1 MATEKVI
8 KLKVENGQA
17 ILAVDELNKA
27 LKETNKTA
35 DGLDETIEAG
45 TDALDKF
52 TKGGVSAMKGLYK
65 GAQTAIASM
74 MTLKG
79 AIIATGIG
87 ALVVIVGTLA
97 AYFTSTSRGADQFAA
112 IMGGVNATI
121 NVLRDRVIQVG
132 EAISM
137 LFSGKFQEA
146 AEKAKNAFKGIGD
159 EIAREAKQGVELA
172 KTLDAIED
180 RERSLIVLRATS
192 NKEIAKARMIA
203 DDVTKSTKERIAAVE
218 RAFKLEGQVAA
229 AEQKNARAKL
239 KYLDDQIK
247 AGESTDEDLK
257 ERAEAQAR
265 VLELET
271 ETLRRQKRLQGEV
284 ISLRN
289 EEKAKQKEA
298 RDAREQATKEEIARL
313 AEVDKVRKESVA
325 KEAAYQKFLT
335 DGEKAYLD
343 TINNRA
349 IARVRALNDFA
360 TALNKVKGITQTE
373 REKEL
378 EQLKQDGLA
387 AMRILLENGLGASN
401 QATQLLEAQRLREK
415 EINEKYDKDD
425 RQRQLA
431 NNAKKLELAAQAFGA
446 LAQLSEALS
455 KGDEKNAEK
464 SFKIT
469 KALRLG
475 EAVASTA
482 AAIMGQLAVPLDQL
496 TGANFV
502 KAGIVAV
509 TGAAQIATI
518 ARSKYKSTATTPT
531 PPATSSAGAAGG
543 GGFTP
548 NISFTG
554 IGQNPLSGIFD
565 RPMQA
570 YVVNQQM
577 NNNNMLERR
586 IRTSSNFGG

>member
-27 LKETNKTA
+27 MKETNKTA
-35 DGLDETIEAG
+35 DDLENTIEAG
-45 TDALDKF
+45 SDALDKF
-52 TKGGVSAMKGLYK
+52 TKGGVTAMKGLYK

-121 NVLRDRVIQVG
+121 NVLRDRVIQIG

-137 LFSGKFQEA
+137 LFSGKFLEA

-159 EIAREAKQGVELA
+159 EIARDAKQGVALA
-172 KTLDAIED
+172 KSLDAIED
-180 RERSLIVLRATS
+180 RERSLIVLRAQS

-203 DDVTKSTKERIAAVE
+203 DDTTKSTNERIAAVQK
-218 RAFKLEGQVAA
+218 AFKLETEVAN
-229 AEQKNARAKL
+229 AEQKNARAYL
-239 KYLDDQIK
+239 KYLDNKIK
-247 AGESTDEDLK
+247 MEESTDEDLK
-257 ERAEAQAR
+257 ARAEAQAK

-298 RDAREQATKEEIARL
+298 SDARAQATKEEVDRL
-313 AEVDKVRKESVA
+313 KEVDKVRKESA
-325 KEAAYQKFLT
+325 DKEAAYQKFLT

-360 TALNKVKGITQTE
+360 ASLDKIKGISKTE

-415 EINEKYDKDD
+415 EINEKYDKEDEK
-425 RQRQLA
+425 RQMA
-431 NNAKKLELAAQAFGA
+431 ANAKKLELAGQAFGA
-446 LAQLSEALS
+446 LAGLTDLFA
-455 KGDEKNAEK
+455 KGGEKTARK
-464 SFKIT
+464 AFGIT
-469 KALRLG
+469 KALRLA
-475 EAVASTA
+475 EAVA
-482 AAIMGQLAVPLDQL
+482 
-496 TGANFV
+496 N
-502 KAGIVAV
+502 
-509 TGAAQIATI
+509 TGAAILNQLASTPGPAGFIQAGIAAATGATQIATI
-518 ARSKYKSTATTPT
+518 ARSKFEPNKTTAETPT
-531 PPATSSAGAAGG
+531 APSTSAAGGG

-586 IRTSSNFGG
+586 IRTSANFGG

>member
-8 KLKVENGQA
+8 KLKVENGEA
-17 ILAVDELNKA
+17 VLAVDELNKA
-27 LKETNKTA
+27 LKDTNKKT
-35 DGLDETIEAG
+35 DDLNDTINNG
-45 TDALDKF
+45 TEALDKF
-52 TKGGVSAMKGLYK
+52 TKGGFSAFKTILS
-65 GAQTAIASM
+65 GAKTAIGAL
-74 MTLKG
+74 TTFKG
-79 AIIATGIG
+79 VLISTGIG
-87 ALVVIVGTLA
+87 ALVVAVGTLA
-97 AYFTSTSRGADQFAA
+97 AYFTQTSRGADEFAK
-112 IMGGVNATI
+112 IMGAVNATI
-121 NVLRDRVIQVG
+121 KVGIDRSVMLG
-132 EAISM
+132 ESISM

-159 EIAREAKQGVELA
+159 EIARDAKQGASLA
-172 KTLDAIED
+172 EALDNVED
-180 RERSLIVLRATS
+180 RERSLIVLRAQS

-203 DDVTKSTKERIAAVE
+203 DDGTKSTNERIAAVQK
-218 RAFKLEGQVAA
+218 AFKLETEVAN
-229 AEQKNARAKL
+229 AEQKNARAYL
-239 KYLDDQIK
+239 KYLSDQIK
-247 AGESTDEDLK
+247 MGESTDEDLK
-257 ERAEAQAR
+257 ARAEAQAK

-271 ETLRRQKRLQGEV
+271 ESLRRQKRLQGEV

-298 RDAREQATKEEIARL
+298 SDAREQATKEEIARL
-313 AEVDKVRKESVA
+313 AEVDKVRKESVD

-360 TALNKVKGITQTE
+360 TALNKIKGITQTE

-415 EINEKYDKDD
+415 EINEKYDKED

>member
-1 MATEKVI
+1 
-8 KLKVENGQA
+8 
-17 ILAVDELNKA
+17 
-27 LKETNKTA
+27 
-35 DGLDETIEAG
+35 
-45 TDALDKF
+45 
-52 TKGGVSAMKGLYK
+52 
-65 GAQTAIASM
+65 
-74 MTLKG
+74 
-79 AIIATGIG
+79 
-87 ALVVIVGTLA
+87 
-97 AYFTSTSRGADQFAA
+97 
-112 IMGGVNATI
+112 
-121 NVLRDRVIQVG
+121 
-132 EAISM
+132 
-137 LFSGKFQEA
+137 
-146 AEKAKNAFKGIGD
+146 
-159 EIAREAKQGVELA
+159 
-172 KTLDAIED
+172 
-180 RERSLIVLRATS
+180 
-192 NKEIAKARMIA
+192 
-203 DDVTKSTKERIAAVE
+203 
-218 RAFKLEGQVAA
+218 
-229 AEQKNARAKL
+229 
-239 KYLDDQIK
+239 
-247 AGESTDEDLK
+247 
-257 ERAEAQAR
+257 
-265 VLELET
+265 
-271 ETLRRQKRLQGEV
+271 
-284 ISLRN
+284 
-289 EEKAKQKEA
+289 
-298 RDAREQATKEEIARL
+298 
-313 AEVDKVRKESVA
+313 
-325 KEAAYQKFLT
+325 
-335 DGEKAYLD
+335 
-343 TINNRA
+343 
-349 IARVRALNDFA
+349 
-360 TALNKVKGITQTE
+360 
-373 REKEL
+373 
-378 EQLKQDGLA
+378 
-387 AMRILLENGLGASN
+387 MRILLENGLGASN

-543 GGFTP
+543 GFTP